1 MDNQNVIDKDKEQPK
16 EITIDFSDLTF
27 EQTAL
32 RVQHPQLKKISEYVP
47 KIKSF
52 RDALRI
58 APGIK
63 IKPKDYTRAVCNI
76 IQKINQK
83 IGFEFAHS
91 NGIAYIYNEGY
102 WQKITDDQMFELIR
116 YTAIESQVPSQVYDN
131 SDWIISTIKELLAK
145 GRRSTEDPSTE
156 TTVINFKDK
165 TLKIEKDGSINEYN
179 HEKDDFL
186 KYKLSYNYDGQA
198 DCPKWKKFLSQVI
211 RKPDSKGRAIFKAEP
226 LPEEIDHE
234 TINVIQEYIGYCFSK
249 SFRYEKMLVCT
260 GGGSNGKSVF
270 FNVIEAL
277 IGKANMSTLDLA
289 SINVS
294 SLRVGM
300 ENKLVNFSSEIGNTK
315 DLNFDLV
322 KKIVS
327 GEPILINPKYLQ
339 PYETRSYGKLIFN
352 GNSLLQ
358 KVEHSTAFFRRFII
372 VNFLCKIEGENIK
385 YDLTD
390 ELKTELPGIMNWAI
404 EGLQRLNKNGFTKSR
419 QIEKTVK
426 DYQAYMDNVHHFL
439 DEFNIYPA
447 PCVIDGKEEDGKE
460 IDPAKDYKMISF
472 EYDNKTIE
480 LKRLCIKLS
489 DLISKADTFFF
500 ENGYR
505 KISNKELKRRM
516 FENWNFDF
524 VKTREGQRVWVYAEA
539 RYFESSHK
547 VETENPYLKKE
558 TNQEAQ
564 IQNHDLPF

>member
-1 MDNQNVIDKDKEQPK
+1 MDNQNVTDTKKEKPK

-32 RVQHPQLKKISEYVP
+32 RVQHPQLKEISEYVP
-47 KIKSF
+47 QIKSF

-76 IQKINQK
+76 IQKINQE

-165 TLKIEKDGSINEYN
+165 TLKIEKDGSIKEYN

-460 IDPAKDYKMISF
+460 IDPAKDYKMINF
-472 EYDNKTIE
+472 DYDKEPLE
-480 LKRLCIKLS
+480 LKRLYIKLS
-489 DLISKADTFFF
+489 DLISRADTFFF

-524 VKTREGQRVWVYAEA
+524 VKTREGQRVWVYAEE
-539 RYFESSHK
+539 RYFQSSYI
-547 VETENPYLKKE
+547 VETENPYKKKS

-564 IQNHDLPF
+564 TSKDDLPF